1 MLVALGL
8 DAQLSELLVEGA
20 ADRIGIHTRILD
32 PLVVM
37 SLYLFNCDQE
47 RSDASD
53 GLGVPIEYVVCE
65 GRGYLVKVGG
75 SPLDM

>member
-1 MLVALGL
+1 MLVALRL
-8 DAQLSELLVEGA
+8 DAQLRELLVEGA
-20 ADRIGIHTRILD
+20 ANRIGIHTRILD

-37 SLYLFNCDQE
+37 SLYLFYCDQE

-53 GLGVPIEYVVCE
+53 GLGEPTEDVVCE
-65 GRGYLVKVGG
+65 GRGHLVKVGG